1 MQAIFAGKA
10 QSSQN
15 KSCPK
20 KRNRNQKPC
29 FLAAERVSTHPPFSS
44 LQILGS
50 ILSRAGARPLPSPA
64 SFLPSWPRMRQHVI
78 YSPPGVHFS
87 FFYCDL
93 LLVCWAQLLSFRK
106 GLWKGS
112 GLITGRLLP
121 VFSLLCWYPRWGSRV
136 MHGVPHFNPI
146 LQILVGGIKVE
157 QQWPTSHRTN
167 NPLSLGRWVGSC
179 HPCPFCLLITAY
191 FCIELCNRIPLLYV
205 FPCKMVLSK
214 GNTKLLIPEIE

>member
-112 GLITGRLLP
+112 GPNYRKAPSCLFSP
-121 VFSLLCWYPRWGSRV
+121 VLVPQVGQQSDAWSATFQPHPPNTCGGVYQSWAAVANFS
-136 MHGVPHFNPI
+136 
-146 LQILVGGIKVE
+146 QD
-157 QQWPTSHRTN
+157 
-167 NPLSLGRWVGSC
+167 
-179 HPCPFCLLITAY
+179 
-191 FCIELCNRIPLLYV
+191 
-205 FPCKMVLSK
+205 
-214 GNTKLLIPEIE
+214 